1 MTTASLVIAPS
12 LILILTIIGGLWKFA
27 SFRGDIF
34 EKWSSRTD
42 LAKAGLTEKAA
53 EELRQLH
60 RQIGELMGAGGQF
73 DPTKVVAE
81 PAQLLSSVL
90 YFKKLIDAR
99 EGTSKWLSF
108 LLNLDKILIAS
119 LIILAIGVA
128 LTALCLLG
136 FLANWYWLDIAVFL
150 DVISL
155 LVLGGCWIAYFV
167 AMRRLSQAETLS
179 IMDRIYV

>member
-81 PAQLLSSVL
+81 PAQLLSKCSV
-90 YFKKLIDAR
+90 FQ
-99 EGTSKWLSF
+99 E
-108 LLNLDKILIAS
+108 
-119 LIILAIGVA
+119 
-128 LTALCLLG
+128 
-136 FLANWYWLDIAVFL
+136 
-150 DVISL
+150 
-155 LVLGGCWIAYFV
+155 AY
-167 AMRRLSQAETLS
+167 
-179 IMDRIYV
+179 